1 MSACPVVFQFNYRVK
16 IINPLKKKDSAI
28 RDIRRFNGKFTSVTD
43 VKVRLMEEFEGQV
56 PDFQLAILKGGN
68 QQKSGLSQKMILQQC
83 MLP

>member
-28 RDIRRFNGKFTSVTD
+28 RDIRRFVTD